1 MTCVVPSEYKNAQTF
16 TTLIVT
22 PKKNYLSSKFLNQTM
37 HSDNKSSATNRL
49 VTGGGKGNLN
59 STALKTYPMF
69 CPSFKEQEKI
79 ASFLTSVDTKI
90 EQLTKKEAL
99 LSSYKNGVMQKIFSG
114 EIRFKADDGNEFCD
128 WEWKYGNEIFETITN
143 KNHNSDLPVL
153 AITQEYGAIP
163 RDMINYQISVTD
175 KSVATYKVVEIG
187 DFIISLRSFQ
197 GGIEYSN
204 YKGICSPAYI
214 ILRPHIEVD
223 DRFYKLYLKTDNY
236 IKQLNKNIE
245 GIRDGKMISFKQF
258 SEIILPF
265 PSIEEQTKIANF
277 LSSIDSK
284 MEQVQKQL
292 NYIKEFK
299 KALLQQM
306 FV

>member
-114 EIRFKADDGNEFCD
+114 EIRFKADDGNEWLSGVLQD
-128 WEWKYGNEIFETITN
+128 VHPENLAGGSTEGNLGTNEILTKAQASPF
-143 KNHNSDLPVL
+143 K
-153 AITQEYGAIP
+153 
-163 RDMINYQISVTD
+163 
-175 KSVATYKVVEIG
+175 
-187 DFIISLRSFQ
+187 SLR
-197 GGIEYSN
+197 
-204 YKGICSPAYI
+204 
-214 ILRPHIEVD
+214 
-223 DRFYKLYLKTDNY
+223 
-236 IKQLNKNIE
+236 
-245 GIRDGKMISFKQF
+245 
-258 SEIILPF
+258 
-265 PSIEEQTKIANF
+265 PS
-277 LSSIDSK
+277 
-284 MEQVQKQL
+284 V
-292 NYIKEFK
+292 
-299 KALLQQM
+299 
-306 FV
+306 